1 MKWVNWVRLAVWGV
15 SALSIAWGQQDGFK
29 LNDLGLAAA
38 ARGDYA
44 EAERLYGEAMT
55 LWKQLGPQYQAHL
68 ATTQGNLADTLCM
81 EGRRREGAQFFEESL
96 ATHRKTL
103 GSTNLRTLTIMNLLA
118 GTYLMLGNDDRAAAL
133 FDEALRVE
141 RELYPNDRQ
150 LARTLAGLSLL
161 RLHAKKPEE
170 ALPLAE
176 EALTLALKTGSESG
190 LDAALAYA
198 NVGEAH
204 RWLGHTDRALPL
216 LRKARS
222 IYENI
227 LGPTSPRVASVLSQ
241 EGLIYMQ
248 DGKYTLAE
256 KDMVQSLD
264 YLGKSCP
271 ACTFEQ
277 LVSESNLGMLRL
289 RQGRYAEAD
298 RLLTHVVSTEER
310 YLTRPGSDMAT
321 ALQALAQVR
330 EKQRRYEDAARLH
343 RRADMILEF
352 R

>member
-1 MKWVNWVRLAVWGV
+1 MRVAVWGGF
-15 SALSIAWGQQDGFK
+15 ALSAAWAQQDGFK

-38 ARGDYA
+38 TRSDHA
-44 EAERLYGEAMT
+44 EAERLYGEAIT
-55 LWKQLGPQYQAHL
+55 VWKRMGPQYQAHL
-68 ATTQGNLADTLCM
+68 ATTQGNLAETLCM
-81 EGRRREGAQFFEESL
+81 EGKRSEGARLFEESL
-96 ATHRKTL
+96 ATHRQIL

-118 GTYLMLGNDDRAAAL
+118 GAYLMLGTDDRAASL

-141 RELYPNDRQ
+141 REHYPNDLQ
-150 LARTLAGLSLL
+150 LARSLAGLSLMRL
-161 RLHAKKPEE
+161 RAKRPDE

-176 EALTLALKTGSESG
+176 EALNLTLKTGSENG

-222 IYENI
+222 IYESI
-227 LGPTSPRVASVLSQ
+227 LGPTHPRVASVLSQ

-248 DGKYTLAE
+248 DGKYSLAE
-256 KDMVQSLD
+256 KDMLQSLD
-264 YLGKSCP
+264 FLAKSCP

-289 RQGRYAEAD
+289 RQGKYAEAD

-310 YLTRPGSDMAT
+310 YMARPGSDMAT

-330 EKQRRYEDAARLH
+330 EKQRRYEDAAQLH
-343 RRADMILEF
+343 KRADMILEY

>member
-1 MKWVNWVRLAVWGV
+1 MKWVRIAVCGV
-15 SALSIAWGQQDGFK
+15 SALAAGWAQQDGFR

-38 ARGDYA
+38 SHGDYG

-68 ATTQGNLADTLCM
+68 ATTQGNLAETLCM
-81 EGRRREGAQFFEESL
+81 EGKRREGAKAFEESL
-96 ATHRKTL
+96 ASHRQIL
-103 GSTNLRTLTIMNLLA
+103 GTRNLRTLTIMNGLA
-118 GTYLMLGNDDRAAAL
+118 GAYLMLEDDDRAAPL

-141 RELYPNDRQ
+141 RELYPNDLQ
-150 LARTLAGLSLL
+150 LARSLAGLSLL
-161 RLHAKKPEE
+161 RLRAKKPEE
-170 ALPLAE
+170 ALPMSE
-176 EALTLALKTGSESG
+176 EALNLVLKTGSGNG

-227 LGPTSPRVASVLSQ
+227 LGPAHPRVASVLSQ

-248 DGKYTLAE
+248 DGKYSLAE

-264 YLGKSCP
+264 VLSKSCP

-277 LVSESNLGMLRL
+277 LVSESNLGLLRI
-289 RQGRYAEAD
+289 RQGRFAEAD

-310 YLTRPGSDMAT
+310 YMARPGADMAT
-321 ALQALAQVR
+321 ALLALSEVR
-330 EKQRRYEDAARLH
+330 QKERLYEDAARLH
-343 RRADMILEF
+343 RRADLILAY